1 MTAERILDTA
11 LCLFNFPRVLG
22 VEISH
27 DRLTRL
33 IDQLLSG
40 IGGIAAG
47 IDGVPNYNLDLSRFD
62 DEASLG

>member
-11 LCLFNFPRVLG
+11 LCLFNFPRVVG
-22 VEISH
+22 IEIRN

-33 IDQLLSG
+33 VDQLLCG

-47 IDGVPNYNLDLSRFD
+47 IDWVPNYNLDLSRLH
-62 DEASLG
+62 DEASLW